1 MLEEIEIVPV
11 ACTRVFINGS
21 NKCHT
26 FSNRNLS
33 FCRIWIPLM
42 FLLSRLWGIFCN
54 YLEESSR
61 ESERERHVLLFICSQ
76 SLVYFLSSTKSL
88 SRFIKDIFLLSFHI
102 DATPSQ
108 NLISFDTSFVF
119 QSKMIMENASRNTQ
133 WTNNI
138 YIHMSEIFRCAATY
152 SFQYAIKA
160 ISSYKEYNFVQEMI
174 RHQKIKDSLRI
185 CSNVTK

>member
-1 MLEEIEIVPV
+1 MEIVPV

-26 FSNRNLS
+26 FSNRNRS
-33 FCRIWIPLM
+33 FWRIWIPLM

-61 ESERERHVLLFICSQ
+61 ERVRERIVLLFICSQ
-76 SLVYFLSSTKSL
+76 TRAYFLSSTKSL

-102 DATPSQ
+102 EATPSQ
-108 NLISFDTSFVF
+108 NLISSDTSFVF
-119 QSKMIMENASRNTQ
+119 QPKMIMEDANRNTH

-138 YIHMSEIFRCAATY
+138 YIYIYQIFLGVQQR
-152 SFQYAIKA
+152 IL
-160 ISSYKEYNFVQEMI
+160 SSPQSK
-174 RHQKIKDSLRI
+174 L
-185 CSNVTK
+185 